1 MSRPGTTV
9 RPSASAQELK
19 LLEAKYKIFRDMID
33 TQRKW
38 RNEVREALGEEAH

>member
-9 RPSASAQELK
+9 HPSASPKELK

-33 TQRKW
+33 VQRRW
-38 RNEVREALGEEAH
+38 RKEVREALDEEAH